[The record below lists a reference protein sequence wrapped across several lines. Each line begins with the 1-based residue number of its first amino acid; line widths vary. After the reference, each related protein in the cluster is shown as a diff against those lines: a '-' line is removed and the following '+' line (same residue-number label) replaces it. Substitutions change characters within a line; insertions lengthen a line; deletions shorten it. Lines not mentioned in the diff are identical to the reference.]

1 MLFSK
6 IFSMETWYETIN
18 PTMINTIIKKDI
30 IEIHRSLE
38 HLKEFI
44 SMAMFLYLL

>member
-1 MLFSK
+1 
-6 IFSMETWYETIN
+6 
-18 PTMINTIIKKDI
+18 MINTIIKKDI